1 MSSFESR
8 KLAKLRASLIAS
20 GQPGRREE
28 PVAAFLWVTLAMFLF
43 AGLGAFAKLSSTVMP
58 PLEVIFFRNLACVV
72 FMLPLLWVRGRS
84 LIVTDQLPLYGVRVG
99 VQMVSMSA
107 WFTAIAL
114 IPMAEV
120 MAMSFLAPLFGTLF
134 AVIFLG
140 EVVRGRRWTALFVGF
155 VGAMIM
161 LRPAGEGF
169 GFGQMCALASALG
182 AGMVGPMVKQ
192 LTAKDDADK
201 IVFLTNAMLVPL
213 SLLIALPVWIWPPLE
228 ALPWIIGMGLCGVVG
243 HVAHVRAYAASDASL
258 VFTYEFSRLPV
269 AAAIGWFVFDETLDV
284 WTAVGALIIFSSAL
298 YIVRREAQF
307 RRERGMVRPR
317 RVSHPLALTPVP
329 DGWR

>member
-1 MSSFESR
+1 LSSFESR

-43 AGLGAFAKLSSTVMP
+43 AGLGAFAKLCATVMP
-58 PLEVIFFRNLACVV
+58 PLEVIFFRNLACVL

-84 LIVTDQLPLYGVRVG
+84 LLASAQLPLYGVRVG
-99 VQMVSMSA
+99 VQMASMAA
-107 WFTAIAL
+107 WFTAISL

-134 AVIFLG
+134 AVMFLG

-155 VGAMIM
+155 VGAMII
-161 LRPAGEGF
+161 LRPGGESF
-169 GFGQMCALASALG
+169 GVGQMCAIASALG

-201 IVFLTNAMLVPL
+201 IVFLTNVMLVPL
-213 SLLIALPVWIWPPLE
+213 SLLIALPVWIWPPID
-228 ALPWIIGMGLCGVVG
+228 ALPWIVGMGLCGVIG

-269 AAAIGWFVFDETLDV
+269 AAAIGWFVFDETLDM
-284 WTAVGALIIFSSAL
+284 WTAVGALVIFSSAL
-298 YIVRREAQF
+298 YIVRRESQV

-317 RVSHPLALTPVP
+317 RVSHPLAMTPVP